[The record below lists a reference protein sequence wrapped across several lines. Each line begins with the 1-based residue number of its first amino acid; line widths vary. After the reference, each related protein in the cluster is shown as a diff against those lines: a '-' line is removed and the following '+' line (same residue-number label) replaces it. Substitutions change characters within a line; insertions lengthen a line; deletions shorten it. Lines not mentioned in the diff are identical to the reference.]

1 MSIQSPVISPILA
14 TTPRYFGSTPASSS
28 PPGAYGLGSSK
39 ESPEKD
45 SPEKIRQAAT
55 DFEAL
60 LIAQMLR
67 LARESGGGM
76 TGDSDEQDETNSTM
90 IELGEQ
96 QLAQALSNSGG
107 LGLAK
112 MVVAGLTN
120 HANR

>member
-1 MSIQSPVISPILA
+1 MPIPSAQALFAARASQAQTSGYALRSASPS
-14 TTPRYFGSTPASSS
+14 ASSS
-28 PPGAYGLGSSK
+28 PSSSK
-39 ESPEKD
+39 D
-45 SPEKIRQAAT
+45 TPEKIRKAAM

-60 LIAQMLR
+60 LIAQMLKS
-67 LARESGGGM
+67 ARESGGGM

-90 IELGEQ
+90 VELGEQ
-96 QLAQALSNSGG
+96 QLAQALSASGG

>member
-1 MSIQSPVISPILA
+1 MSIQSANTLSPILV
-14 TTPRYFGSTPASSS
+14 TPAMSSSS
-28 PPGAYGLGSSK
+28 PAQSLSS
-39 ESPEKD
+39 KD
-45 SPEKIRQAAT
+45 SPEKIQKAAK

-60 LIAQMLR
+60 LIAQMLKS
-67 LARESGGGM
+67 ARESGGGM
-76 TGDSDEQDETNSTM
+76 TGDEDEQDETNSTA

-112 MVVAGLTN
+112 MVTAGLTN